1 MAPTP
6 ASPFSPLQ
14 RQAGNRGARECSH
27 RLTDGEAESSGR
39 FQRTET
45 ESGRDMGAVRR
56 PWPPPRPLLGPR
68 PRNRVDS
75 QHDVKCSWS
84 CHDGLNGSKRCLSP
98 LPPET
103 PVQWFADHSPLPGA
117 HRSCLSVNMTSGD
130 LGLSHHVAQ
139 LGTPPSLAGGVPPNP
154 CHALP
159 TGCVP
164 ALTNTP
170 TIRSVSFSWFLMPLP
185 TNTTAL
191 AHTPSQQPPSQRLHV
206 SHHCPRPHS
215 GPHCALWPCYI
226 RDHTAA
232 QAGWGDQTPEKED
245 FRQHPSGSP
254 TADTL
259 IC

>member
-1 MAPTP
+1 MSYFMASSELGGHGPHPPWKPMACSVKSLHSCYLTDPFCHPPRRQSTTFPLCSP

-68 PRNRVDS
+68 PRDRVDS

-103 PVQWFADHSPLPGA
+103 PVQWFADHRDFAGGPVTENLPA
-117 HRSCLSVNMTSGD
+117 KARDT
-130 LGLSHHVAQ
+130 GLIPGQGRLHMPRATEPVSHNYRETRAVEPALHNKRSHHNEKPVYPNRVA
-139 LGTPPSLAGGVPPNP
+139 PS
-154 CHALP
+154 
-159 TGCVP
+159 
-164 ALTNTP
+164 
-170 TIRSVSFSWFLMPLP
+170 RS
-185 TNTTAL
+185 N
-191 AHTPSQQPPSQRLHV
+191 
-206 SHHCPRPHS
+206 
-215 GPHCALWPCYI
+215 
-226 RDHTAA
+226 
-232 QAGWGDQTPEKED
+232 
-245 FRQHPSGSP
+245 
-254 TADTL
+254 
-259 IC
+259 